1 MLRKILIVDDST
13 LIQHMYELFLARY
26 RGARL
31 LNAANGAMA
40 LEILGREADIDLMLL
55 DINMPVMNGLELLQR
70 MKSEPAYRDIPVVV
84 ITTQGKEEDVARCMA
99 LGASACLHKPFQTPE
114 LYKAIETATG
124 ARPS

>member
-26 RGARL
+26 RGVRL
-31 LNAANGAMA
+31 LNAMNGAVA
-40 LEILGREADIDLMLL
+40 LEVLGREAEIDLLLL

-70 MKSEPAYRDIPVVV
+70 MKSEPSYRDIPVIV

-124 ARPS
+124 VRPS